1 MMPILFSATETNFN
15 SGGIGILRD
24 TIECTIE
31 EERNGIF
38 QLHMIYPVDGAF
50 FNSIQVNSI
59 IGCKTTQTDSS
70 NALFDVI
77 RISMPKYDR
86 VEIDAKHIS
95 YRLNKMVIKPHI
107 QTTAKSINTV
117 LNELRNDV
125 INRDEFRFTPSGVF
139 SNGIISYDMP
149 RSVRS
154 VLGDVVETFGG
165 EIMWHDATTSDDKS
179 IKIFKNRGSERNIT
193 LSYGIN
199 ITDLRQ
205 EKNIEET
212 ITGIVPYWKGKS
224 RIGLDTIVT
233 LTDYV
238 IYADNA
244 SSFPRDYV
252 IPVDFSGEFKIQ
264 PTESDLRLVAQNYLQ
279 SEGIGVPKVSL
290 DISFVRLSDTEEY
303 KHLASLE
310 RLNLC
315 DTIKIDYAK
324 LNVTT
329 SAKVVRTV
337 FDVIKERYTE
347 ISLGDTKIR
356 GQSVES
362 AVKPIENTVSDLQSA
377 ITSVYASGTPG
388 TNAIVQ
394 GANQKRC
401 KLVKTGKNVRCYMG
415 IGYADGTTAIP
426 ANTTLFTIPSGYW
439 PKTDQVFPGTG
450 FRSVGKTVSPA
461 LTFKTDGTITHNAG
475 SDITML
481 VCSAEWE
488 TN

>member
-15 SGGIGILRD
+15 SGGIGTLRD

-38 QLHMIYPVDGAF
+38 QLHMVYPVDGAF
-50 FNSIQVNSI
+50 FKSIQVNSI
-59 IGCKTTQTDSS
+59 IGCKVVRNSSS

-95 YRLNKMVIKPHI
+95 YRLNKMVIKPHL
-107 QTTAKSINTV
+107 QTTAQSINTV
-117 LNELRNDV
+117 VTQLQNRI
-125 INRDEFRFTPSGVF
+125 INRDGFTFVPSGTF
-139 SNGIISYDMP
+139 STGIINYDMP

-165 EIMWHDATTSDDKS
+165 EIMWHDGTTSNDKRVM
-179 IKIFKNRGSERNIT
+179 IFKNRGSERDIT

-212 ITGIVPYWKGKS
+212 ITGIVPYWKGKNS
-224 RIGLDTIVT
+224 VGIDTIVT

-238 IYADNA
+238 IYASNA

-252 IPVDFSGEFKIQ
+252 IPVDFSGEFKIP
-264 PTESDLRLVAQNYLQ
+264 PTESDLRLVAQNYLR

-290 DISFVRLSDTEEY
+290 DVSFVRLSDTEEY

-324 LNVTT
+324 LNVTAR
-329 SAKVVRTV
+329 AKVVRTV

-362 AVKPIENTVSDLQSA
+362 AVKPIENTISDLQSA
-377 ITSVYASGTPG
+377 ITSIYASGTVG
-388 TNAIVQ
+388 SDTVMQNA
-394 GANQKRC
+394 NLKNC
-401 KLVKTGKNVRCYMG
+401 KLVKTGKNVRCYVG
-415 IGYADGTTAIP
+415 IGYANGTTAIP
-426 ANTTLFTIPSGYW
+426 RQTTMFTIPEGFRPPSR
-439 PKTDQVFPGTG
+439 KIFPAVG
-450 FRSVGKTVSPA
+450 FRSGPKVVVGPGLEFNA
-461 LTFKTDGTITHNAG
+461 DGTITHNSG
-475 SDITML
+475 DDITML
-481 VCSAEWE
+481 YGAAEWE
-488 TN
+488 V

>member
-24 TIECTIE
+24 AIECTIE

-38 QLHMIYPVDGAF
+38 QLHMVYPVDGAF
-50 FNSIQVNSI
+50 FKNIQVNSI
-59 IGCKTTQTDSS
+59 IGCKSSRTDGS

-107 QTTAKSINTV
+107 QTTDRSISIV
-117 LNELRNDV
+117 LNELRNNV
-125 INRDEFRFTPSGVF
+125 INRDGFTFVSSGTF
-139 SNGIISYDMP
+139 NTGIISYDAP

-165 EIMWHDATTSDDKS
+165 EVRWHDGITSSDKR
-179 IKIFKNRGSERNIT
+179 IVILKNRGSERNIT

-224 RIGLDTIVT
+224 SIGLDTIVT
-233 LTDYV
+233 LTEYV
-238 IYADNA
+238 IYASNA

-252 IPVDFSGEFKIQ
+252 IPVDFSSEFKIQ
-264 PTESDLRLVAQNYLQ
+264 PTESDLRLVAQNYLR

-290 DISFVRLSDTEEY
+290 DVSFVRLSDTEEY

-324 LNVTT
+324 LNVTA

-362 AVKPIENTVSDLQSA
+362 AVKPVANALSDLQSET
-377 ITSVYASGTPG
+377 TSIYASGTPG
-388 TNAIVQ
+388 TDTIVQ

-450 FRSVGKTVSPA
+450 YRSVGKTISPA

>member
-24 TIECTIE
+24 AIECTIE

-38 QLHMIYPVDGAF
+38 QLHMVYPVDGAF
-50 FNSIQVNSI
+50 FKNIQVNSI
-59 IGCKTTQTDSS
+59 IGCKSSQTDGS

-86 VEIDAKHIS
+86 VEIEAKHIS
-95 YRLNKMVIKPHI
+95 YRLNKMVIKPHF
-107 QTTAKSINTV
+107 QTTAKSISIV
-117 LNELRNDV
+117 LNELRNNV
-125 INRDEFRFTPSGVF
+125 INRDGFTFVSSGTF
-139 SNGIISYDMP
+139 NTGIISYDAP

-165 EIMWHDATTSDDKS
+165 EILWHGGISSDDKRVM
-179 IKIFKNRGSERNIT
+179 ILKNRGSEKDIT

-224 RIGLDTIVT
+224 SIGLDTIVT

-252 IPVDFSGEFKIQ
+252 IPVDFSGEFKIP
-264 PTESDLRLVAQNYLQ
+264 PTESDLRLVAQNYLR

-290 DISFVRLSDTEEY
+290 DVSFVRLSDTEEY

-310 RLNLC
+310 RLSLC

-324 LNVTT
+324 LNVTA

-347 ISLGDTKIR
+347 ISLGDAKIR
-356 GQSVES
+356 GQS
-362 AVKPIENTVSDLQSA
+362 AQSA
-377 ITSVYASGTPG
+377 IAPVKQQVTQVGNAVDALTESEYSLITLPSDFTMHTQVLNYYRRYGNICMVGLDASPSARVS
-388 TNAIVQ
+388 N
-394 GANQKRC
+394 K
-401 KLVKTGKNVRCYMG
+401 
-415 IGYADGTTAIP
+415 
-426 ANTTLFTIPSGYW
+426 TLFTLPASCCPLSALRYSVLPGVSRISDDNNDHFVAINAAGVVSY
-439 PKTDQVFPGTG
+439 TGAGRVFNT
-450 FRSVGKTVSPA
+450 FTFICKGK
-461 LTFKTDGTITHNAG
+461 
-475 SDITML
+475 
-481 VCSAEWE
+481 
-488 TN
+488 

>member
-1 MMPILFSATETNFN
+1 MMPILFSATETNFE

-50 FNSIQVNSI
+50 FKNIQVNSI
-59 IGCKTTQTDSS
+59 IGCKTNQTDGS

-77 RISMPKYDR
+77 RISTPKYDR

-95 YRLNKMVIKPHI
+95 YRLNKMVIKPHL
-107 QTTAKSINTV
+107 QTTAQSINTV
-117 LNELRNDV
+117 VSQLQNKV
-125 INRDEFRFTPSGVF
+125 INRDGFTFVPDGTF
-139 SNGIISYDMP
+139 STGIINYDMP

-165 EIMWHDATTSDDKS
+165 EIMWHDGTTSSDKRVL
-179 IKIFKNRGSERNIT
+179 ILKNRGSEKDIT

-199 ITDLRQ
+199 ITDIHQ

-212 ITGIVPYWKGKS
+212 IIGIVPYWKGKS
-224 RIGLDTIVT
+224 GIGIDTIVT
-233 LTDYV
+233 LTEYV
-238 IYADNA
+238 IYASNA

-252 IPVDFSGEFKIQ
+252 IPVDFSSEFKIP

-290 DISFVRLSDTEEY
+290 DISFVHLSDTEEY
-303 KHLASLE
+303 KHLSRLE
-310 RLNLC
+310 VLRLC

-324 LNVTT
+324 LNVTAR
-329 SAKVVRTV
+329 AKVVRTV

-356 GQSVES
+356 GQSAKSMV
-362 AVKPIENTVSDLQSA
+362 APINQELMQVNNTVDTIIETETAL
-377 ITSVYASGTPG
+377 IT
-388 TNAIVQ
+388 
-394 GANQKRC
+394 
-401 KLVKTGKNVRCYMG
+401 L
-415 IGYADGTTAIP
+415 
-426 ANTTLFTIPSGYW
+426 PSGFTNNSEQRNFYYRKGNICMIGFDCT
-439 PKTDQVFPGTG
+439 PTSRVNAVTMVTLPTACRPVKALRLSALPSLSRSTDDGDTQYVA
-450 FRSVGKTVSPA
+450 VN
-461 LTFKTDGTITHNAG
+461 TDGKVNYTG
-475 SDITML
+475 SARLCQVYTFI
-481 VCSAEWE
+481 CEGG
-488 TN
+488 